1 MEGEE
6 TGGLGRETGRGCACA
21 CGGVV
26 GSLGGAAL
34 GELVISTTHQRAE
47 RST

>member
-6 TGGLGRETGRGCACA
+6 TGGLGRETGRGCACV
-21 CGGVV
+21 CVCDGG
-26 GSLGGAAL
+26 GGGCAAL